1 MTRPRFRTLFLA
13 LALSTSSLTIPFMA
27 VAGQDHAPA
36 SPAAAAQDT
45 SHATPAD
52 AQGQHA
58 TPAAEHATP
67 AEVDIITPH
76 ITDSYDLE
84 LPYWKPP
91 FAKHVCLGRMDEAT
105 HECGPLWDPVHIGGL
120 ELQLSPTKHVLMLII
135 AATLAAIILIG
146 TARAHTRHT
155 HAVGRPKG
163 FAAGL
168 EAMVLY
174 IRNEV
179 IVPNVGPHG
188 EAYAPYLL
196 TVFFFLLFA
205 NLLGLIPYGST
216 ATGNV
221 SVTGTMAIMT
231 FLVTEISG
239 VRSQGAGYLNTIFY
253 WNKDLALPMRII
265 MFFVMTPVEIASKI
279 TKPFALAIRLFA
291 NMTAGHIVVLAFI
304 GLIFAFKLPI
314 GFAPLL
320 MAIAIMLLEI
330 FVSFLQ
336 AFIFTLLSSVF
347 IGQMRV
353 AHH

>member
-1 MTRPRFRTLFLA
+1 MTRLRTLLLA
-13 LALSTSSLTIPFMA
+13 LTLPLSA
-27 VAGQDHAPA
+27 VTLQAQGHEPAPVPKAATQDTTHAA
-36 SPAAAAQDT
+36 PAAAPQE
-45 SHATPAD
+45 
-52 AQGQHA
+52 HA

-76 ITDSYDLE
+76 ITDGYDIE
-84 LPYWKPP
+84 IPYWKPP
-91 FAKHVCLGRMDEAT
+91 FAKHFCLGRQNADHT
-105 HECGPLWDPVHIGGL
+105 CGPLWDPVHIGAL
-120 ELQLSPTKHVLMLII
+120 ELQLSPTKHVLMLVI
-135 AATLAAIILIG
+135 AASLAAIILIG

-179 IVPNVGPHG
+179 IMPNVGPHG
-188 EAYAPYLL
+188 EGYAPYLL

-239 VRSQGAGYLNTIFY
+239 VRAQGAGYLNTNFY
-253 WNKDLALPMRII
+253 WNKDLNLPMRII
-265 MFFVMTPVEIASKI
+265 MLFVMTPVEIASKI

-304 GLIFAFKLPI
+304 GLIFAFKLPV

-320 MAIAIMLLEI
+320 MAVAIMLLEI

>member
-1 MTRPRFRTLFLA
+1 MTRLRTLLLA
-13 LALSTSSLTIPFMA
+13 LTLATPA
-27 VAGQDHAPA
+27 VAIPLRSMHAQGHE
-36 SPAAAAQDT
+36 PAAA
-45 SHATPAD
+45 PAV
-52 AQGQHA
+52 QGEHA
-58 TPAAEHATP
+58 TPAAEQATP

-76 ITDSYDLE
+76 ITDSYELE

-91 FAKHVCLGRMDEAT
+91 FARHVCIGRHVGE
-105 HECGPLWDPVHIGGL
+105 HGCGPLWDPVHIGAL
-120 ELQLSPTKHVLMLII
+120 ELQLSPTKHVIMLLL
-135 AATLAAIILIG
+135 AATLAAVILIG

-188 EAYAPYLL
+188 EGYAPYLL
-196 TVFFFLLFA
+196 TVFFFILFA

-221 SVTGTMAIMT
+221 SVTATMAILSL
-231 FLVTEISG
+231 LVTEISG
-239 VRSQGAGYLNTIFY
+239 IRAQGLSYLNTVFY
-253 WNKDLALPMRII
+253 WNKELWLPMRIF
-265 MFFVMTPVEIASKI
+265 MFLLMSPVEIISKF

-304 GLIFAFKLPI
+304 GLIFAFKLPV

-336 AFIFTLLSSVF
+336 AFIFTLLTSVF

>member
-1 MTRPRFRTLFLA
+1 MTRLGSLL
-13 LALSTSSLTIPFMA
+13 LALSLAIPA
-27 VAGQDHAPA
+27 APLAAQEHAPA
-36 SPAAAAQDT
+36 PAATESAVQGEHAPAAA
-45 SHATPAD
+45 
-52 AQGQHA
+52 
-58 TPAAEHATP
+58 EK
-67 AEVDIITPH
+67 VDIITPH
-76 ITDSYDLE
+76 ITDSYEME

-91 FAKHVCLGRMDEAT
+91 FAKHLCLGR
-105 HECGPLWDPVHIGGL
+105 HEGEHGCGPLWDPVHIGPL
-120 ELQLSPTKHVLMLII
+120 ELQLSPTKHVVMLLL
-135 AATLAAIILIG
+135 AATLATLILVG
-146 TARAHTRHT
+146 TARAHVRHT
-155 HAVGRPKG
+155 HEVGRPKG
-163 FAAGL
+163 FAAGM

-188 EAYAPYLL
+188 EGYAPYLL
-196 TVFFFLLFA
+196 SVFFFLLFA

-221 SVTGTMAIMT
+221 SVTATMAILSL
-231 FLVTEISG
+231 LVTEISG
-239 VRSQGAGYLNTIFY
+239 MRALGKGYWSTVFY
-253 WNKDLALPMRII
+253 WNTEMALPMRIV
-265 MFFVMTPVEIASKI
+265 MFLVMSPVEIISKF

-304 GLIFAFKLPI
+304 GLIFAFKLPV
-314 GFAPLL
+314 GLAPLL

-336 AFIFTLLSSVF
+336 AFIFTLLTSVF

>member
-1 MTRPRFRTLFLA
+1 MTRFRTLA
-13 LALSTSSLTIPFMA
+13 SALTIAATFAFLPA
-27 VAGQDHAPA
+27 LTLQAQDHTPT
-36 SPAAAAQDT
+36 PAAAPQE
-45 SHATPAD
+45 
-52 AQGQHA
+52 HA

-76 ITDSYDLE
+76 ISDSYEME

-91 FAKHVCLGRMDEAT
+91 FAKHVCIGRLDEAT
-105 HECGPLWDPVHIGGL
+105 HHCGPLWDPVHIGAL
-120 ELQLSPTKHVLMLII
+120 ELQFSPTKHVVMLLI
-135 AATLAAIILIG
+135 AATLASLILIG
-146 TARAHTRHT
+146 TARAHTKHT

-163 FAAGL
+163 FAAGM
-168 EAMVLY
+168 EGMVLY

-179 IVPNVGPHG
+179 IMKNIGPHG
-188 EAYAPYLL
+188 EGYAPYLL

-221 SVTGTMAIMT
+221 SVTGTMAVLT
-231 FLVTEISG
+231 LLVTEISG
-239 VRSQGAGYLNTIFY
+239 IRSQGAGYLNTIFY
-253 WNKDLALPMRII
+253 WNKNLALPMRLI
-265 MFFVMTPVEIASKI
+265 MFLVMTPVEIASKL

-304 GLIFAFKLPI
+304 GLIFTFKLPV

-336 AFIFTLLSSVF
+336 AYIFTLLTTVF

>member
-1 MTRPRFRTLFLA
+1 MTRLRTPRTLLLA
-13 LALSTSSLTIPFMA
+13 LTLPLSA
-27 VAGQDHAPA
+27 VTLSAQGHEPAPKAAVQDTTHAPA
-36 SPAAAAQDT
+36 AAPQE
-45 SHATPAD
+45 
-52 AQGQHA
+52 HA

-67 AEVDIITPH
+67 EEVDIITPH
-76 ITDSYDLE
+76 ITDSYEME

-91 FAKHVCLGRMDEAT
+91 FAKHVCIGHLDEAT
-105 HECGPLWDPVHIGGL
+105 HHCGPLWKPVQIGGL
-120 ELQLSPTKHVLMLII
+120 TLQLSPTKHVVMLLL
-135 AATLAAIILIG
+135 AATLSAIILIG

-163 FAAGL
+163 FAAGM
-168 EAMVLY
+168 EGMVLY

-179 IVPNVGPHG
+179 IMKNIGPHG
-188 EAYAPYLL
+188 EGYAPYLL

-221 SVTGTMAIMT
+221 SVTATMAILT
-231 FLVTEISG
+231 LLVTEISG
-239 VRSQGAGYLNTIFY
+239 IRSQGAGYLNTIFY
-253 WNKDLALPMRII
+253 WNKDLALPMRLI
-265 MFFVMTPVEIASKI
+265 MFVVMTPVEIASKLS
-279 TKPFALAIRLFA
+279 KPFALAIRLFA

-304 GLIFAFKLPI
+304 GLIFTFKLPV

-320 MAIAIMLLEI
+320 MAIAIMVLEI

-336 AFIFTLLSSVF
+336 AFIFTLLTTVF

>member
-1 MTRPRFRTLFLA
+1 MTRLRTLLVA
-13 LALSTSSLTIPFMA
+13 LTLA
-27 VAGQDHAPA
+27 VAPFTLTAQEHAPTPA
-36 SPAAAAQDT
+36 PAALDSGAAAASQEQ
-45 SHATPAD
+45 
-52 AQGQHA
+52 AQ
-58 TPAAEHATP
+58 AAGEHAAVP

-76 ITDSYDLE
+76 ITDSYELE

-91 FAKHVCLGRMDEAT
+91 FATHVCLGRHVGE
-105 HECGPLWDPVHIGGL
+105 HGCGPLWEPVHIGGL
-120 ELQLSPTKHVLMLII
+120 ALQLSPTKHVVMLIL
-135 AATLAAIILIG
+135 AATLAAVILIG
-146 TARAHTRHT
+146 TARAHTKHT

-179 IVPNVGPHG
+179 ILPNVGPHG
-188 EAYAPYLL
+188 EGYAPYLL

-221 SVTGTMAIMT
+221 SVTATMAILSL
-231 FLVTEISG
+231 LVTEISG
-239 VRSQGAGYLNTIFY
+239 VRSQGLGYLNTVFY
-253 WNKDLALPMRII
+253 WNKEMVLPLRVI
-265 MFFVMTPVEIASKI
+265 MFLIMSPVEIISKF

-304 GLIFAFKLPI
+304 GLIFAFKLPV

-336 AFIFTLLSSVF
+336 AFIFTLLTSVF

>member
-1 MTRPRFRTLFLA
+1 MTRLRSLLLTLTLA
-13 LALSTSSLTIPFMA
+13 ALPALTMHAQEHAPPPKAA
-27 VAGQDHAPA
+27 VPDSVQGPPPAEHAQAEHAPA
-36 SPAAAAQDT
+36 A
-45 SHATPAD
+45 
-52 AQGQHA
+52 G
-58 TPAAEHATP
+58 EHAVP

-76 ITDSYDLE
+76 ITDGYEME

-91 FAKHVCLGRMDEAT
+91 FAKHVCIGRHVGE
-105 HECGPLWDPVHIGGL
+105 HGCGPLWDPVHIGNL
-120 ELQLSPTKHVLMLII
+120 ELQLSPTKHVVMLLL
-135 AATLAAIILIG
+135 ASTLAMIVLIG

-163 FAAGL
+163 FAAGM
-168 EAMVLY
+168 EGMVLY

-179 IVPNVGPHG
+179 IMKNIGPHG
-188 EAYAPYLL
+188 EGYAPYLL

-221 SVTGTMAIMT
+221 SVTATMAILT
-231 FLVTEISG
+231 LIITEISG
-239 VRSQGAGYLNTIFY
+239 IRSQGLGYLNTIFY
-253 WNKDLALPMRII
+253 WNKDLNIVMRII
-265 MFFVMTPVEIASKI
+265 MFFVMTPVEIASKL

-304 GLIFAFKLPI
+304 GLIFAFKLPV

-336 AFIFTLLSSVF
+336 AFIFTLLTTVF

>member
-1 MTRPRFRTLFLA
+1 MTRLRTLLLA
-13 LALSTSSLTIPFMA
+13 LTFTVSSTSGARSLA
-27 VAGQDHAPA
+27 AQDHAPA
-36 SPAAAAQDT
+36 PQSPPAADTSHAPAAAAT
-45 SHATPAD
+45 
-52 AQGQHA
+52 QGEHA

-76 ITDSYDLE
+76 ITDGYEME

-91 FAKHVCLGRMDEAT
+91 FAKHVCIGHLDEAT
-105 HECGPLWDPVHIGGL
+105 HHCGPLWAPVKIGNF
-120 ELQLSPTKHVLMLII
+120 ELQLSPTKHVVMLLI
-135 AATLAAIILIG
+135 AATLCMVILIG

-163 FAAGL
+163 FAAGM
-168 EAMVLY
+168 EGMVLY

-179 IVPNVGPHG
+179 IMKNIGPHG
-188 EAYAPYLL
+188 EGYAPYLL

-221 SVTGTMAIMT
+221 SVTGTMAILT
-231 FLVTEISG
+231 LLVTEISG
-239 VRSQGAGYLNTIFY
+239 IRSQGLGYLNTVFY
-253 WNKDLALPMRII
+253 WNKDLNIGMRII
-265 MFFVMTPVEIASKI
+265 MFLVMTPVEIASKL

-304 GLIFAFKLPI
+304 GLIFTFKLPV

-330 FVSFLQ
+330 FVSILQ
-336 AFIFTLLSSVF
+336 AFIFTLLTTVF

>member
-1 MTRPRFRTLFLA
+1 MTRLRILLLA
-13 LALSTSSLTIPFMA
+13 LAFPVTALTIQA
-27 VAGQDHAPA
+27 QDHEPA
-36 SPAAAAQDT
+36 PAAA
-45 SHATPAD
+45 
-52 AQGQHA
+52 QGEHA

-67 AEVDIITPH
+67 EEVDIITPH
-76 ITDSYDLE
+76 ITDSYELE

-91 FAKHVCLGRMDEAT
+91 FARHVCLGRHVGE
-105 HECGPLWDPVHIGGL
+105 HGCGPLWDPVQIGGIS
-120 ELQLSPTKHVLMLII
+120 LQLSPTKHVVMLLL
-135 AATLAAIILIG
+135 AATLATLVLVG

-179 IVPNVGPHG
+179 IMANVGPHG
-188 EAYAPYLL
+188 QGYAPYLL

-221 SVTGTMAIMT
+221 SVTATMAILSL
-231 FLVTEISG
+231 LVTEISG
-239 VRSQGAGYLNTIFY
+239 IRSQGLGYLNTVFY
-253 WNKDLALPMRII
+253 WNREMVLPMRIVMFLI
-265 MFFVMTPVEIASKI
+265 MSPVEIISKF

-304 GLIFAFKLPI
+304 GLIFAFKLPV
-314 GFAPLL
+314 GLAPLL
-320 MAIAIMLLEI
+320 MAVAIMLLEI

-336 AFIFTLLSSVF
+336 AFIFTLLTSVF

>member
-1 MTRPRFRTLFLA
+1 MTRLRTLLLA
-13 LALSTSSLTIPFMA
+13 LTITVSSISGA
-27 VAGQDHAPA
+27 QAHAPTPT
-36 SPAAAAQDT
+36 SPAVAAQDQ
-45 SHATPAD
+45 PAP
-52 AQGQHA
+52 
-58 TPAAEHATP
+58 PAAEHAP
-67 AEVDIITPH
+67 PEEVDIIPPH
-76 ITDSYDLE
+76 ITDGYDME

-91 FAKHVCLGRMDEAT
+91 FAKHVCIGHMDPVT
-105 HECGPLWDPVHIGGL
+105 HHCGPLWAPVHIGNF
-120 ELQLSPTKHVLMLII
+120 EIQLSPTKHVVMLLI
-135 AATLAAIILIG
+135 AATLAMVILIG

-163 FAAGL
+163 FAAGM
-168 EAMVLY
+168 EGMVLY

-179 IVPNVGPHG
+179 IMKNIGPHG
-188 EAYAPYLL
+188 EGYAPYLL
-196 TVFFFLLFA
+196 TVFFFILFA

-221 SVTGTMAIMT
+221 SVTATMAILT
-231 FLVTEISG
+231 LIVTEISG
-239 VRSQGAGYLNTIFY
+239 IRSQGLGYLNTVFY
-253 WNKDLALPMRII
+253 WNKDLGLPMRII
-265 MFFVMTPVEIASKI
+265 MFLVMTPVEIASKL

-304 GLIFAFKLPI
+304 GLIFTFKLPI
-314 GFAPLL
+314 GIAPLL

-336 AFIFTLLSSVF
+336 AFIFTLLTTVF

>member
-1 MTRPRFRTLFLA
+1 MTRLRSLLVALTLAIPAWSLPA
-13 LALSTSSLTIPFMA
+13 QEHAPTPAPAIVDSTA
-27 VAGQDHAPA
+27 ARQGEHAPA
-36 SPAAAAQDT
+36 AGEHAAAQ
-45 SHATPAD
+45 
-52 AQGQHA
+52 
-58 TPAAEHATP
+58 
-67 AEVDIITPH
+67 EVDIITPH
-76 ITDSYDLE
+76 ITDSYELE

-91 FAKHVCLGRMDEAT
+91 FAKHFCLGRHIGE
-105 HECGPLWDPVHIGGL
+105 HGCGPLWDPVHIGGL
-120 ELQLSPTKHVLMLII
+120 ELQLSPTKHVVMLIL
-135 AATLAAIILIG
+135 AATLAAIVLIG
-146 TARAHTRHT
+146 TARAHTKHT
-155 HAVGRPKG
+155 HTVGRPKG

-174 IRNEV
+174 IRNVV

-188 EAYAPYLL
+188 EGYAPYLL

-205 NLLGLIPYGST
+205 NLLGLLPYGST

-221 SVTGTMAIMT
+221 SVTATMAILSL
-231 FLVTEISG
+231 LVTEISG
-239 VRSQGAGYLNTIFY
+239 IRAQGVGYLNTVFY
-253 WNKDLALPMRII
+253 WNKDMVLPMRIVMFLI
-265 MFFVMTPVEIASKI
+265 MSPVEIISKF

-304 GLIFAFKLPI
+304 GLIFAFKLPV
-314 GFAPLL
+314 GLAPLL

-336 AFIFTLLSSVF
+336 AFIFTLLTSVF

>member
-1 MTRPRFRTLFLA
+1 
-13 LALSTSSLTIPFMA
+13 
-27 VAGQDHAPA
+27 VAAPA
-36 SPAAAAQDT
+36 AVSQ
-45 SHATPAD
+45 
-52 AQGQHA
+52 
-58 TPAAEHATP
+58 
-67 AEVDIITPH
+67 EVDIITPH
-76 ITDSYDLE
+76 ITDSYELE
-84 LPYWKPP
+84 LPWWNPKL
-91 FAKHVCLGRMDEAT
+91 AKHVCLGRHVGE
-105 HECGPLWDPVHIGGL
+105 HGCGPLWDPVHIGRL
-120 ELQLSPTKHVLMLII
+120 ELQLSPTKHVVMLIL
-135 AATLAAIILIG
+135 AATLAGVILIG
-146 TARAHTRHT
+146 TARAHTKHT

-179 IVPNVGPHG
+179 ILPNVGPHG
-188 EAYAPYLL
+188 EGYAPYLL

-221 SVTGTMAIMT
+221 SVTATMAILSL
-231 FLVTEISG
+231 LVTEISG
-239 VRSQGAGYLNTIFY
+239 IRAQGVGYLNTVFY
-253 WNKDLALPMRII
+253 WNKEMVLPC
-265 MFFVMTPVEIASKI
+265 ASSCSSSCRRSRSS
-279 TKPFALAIRLFA
+279 PSSRSRSPGHPSLREHDGGSHRG
-291 NMTAGHIVVLAFI
+291 AGFI
-304 GLIFAFKLPI
+304 GLIFAFAAG

-336 AFIFTLLSSVF
+336 AFIFTLLTSVF

>member
-1 MTRPRFRTLFLA
+1 MTRLRTLLLA
-13 LALSTSSLTIPFMA
+13 LTFA
-27 VAGQDHAPA
+27 VPSFTLGAQDHAPA
-36 SPAAAAQDT
+36 AQTPADTAHAPAAAPD
-45 SHATPAD
+45 
-52 AQGQHA
+52 
-58 TPAAEHATP
+58 EHATP

-76 ITDSYDLE
+76 ITDGYEME

-91 FAKHVCLGRMDEAT
+91 FAKHVCIGRHVGE
-105 HECGPLWDPVHIGGL
+105 HGCGPLWDPVHIGPL
-120 ELQLSPTKHVLMLII
+120 ELQLSPTKHVVMLLL
-135 AATLAAIILIG
+135 ASSLAAIVLIG

-163 FAAGL
+163 FAAGM
-168 EAMVLY
+168 EGMVLY

-179 IVPNVGPHG
+179 IMKNIGPHG

-221 SVTGTMAIMT
+221 SVTATMAILT
-231 FLVTEISG
+231 LLVTEISG
-239 VRSQGAGYLNTIFY
+239 VRSQGLGYLNTVFY
-253 WNKDLALPMRII
+253 WNKDLTLPMRII
-265 MFFVMTPVEIASKI
+265 MFFVMTPVEIASKL

-304 GLIFAFKLPI
+304 GLIFTFKLPV

-336 AFIFTLLSSVF
+336 AFIFTLLSTVF

>member
-1 MTRPRFRTLFLA
+1 MTRLGTLLLA
-13 LALSTSSLTIPFMA
+13 LTFTTPALTLGA
-27 VAGQDHAPA
+27 QDHAPA
-36 SPAAAAQDT
+36 PAAAAQE
-45 SHATPAD
+45 
-52 AQGQHA
+52 HA
-58 TPAAEHATP
+58 TPAAEQATP

-76 ITDSYDLE
+76 ITDGYEIE

-91 FAKHVCLGRMDEAT
+91 FAKHFCLGRHVGE
-105 HECGPLWDPVHIGGL
+105 HGCGPLWDPVHIGSL
-120 ELQLSPTKHVLMLII
+120 ELQLSPTKHVLMLLL
-135 AATLAAIILIG
+135 AATLSAIILIG

-155 HAVGRPKG
+155 HEVGRPKG

-179 IVPNVGPHG
+179 IMKNIGPHG
-188 EAYAPYLL
+188 EGYAPYLL
-196 TVFFFLLFA
+196 TTFFFILFA

-221 SVTGTMAIMT
+221 SVTATLAILSL
-231 FLVTEISG
+231 LVTEISG
-239 VRSQGAGYLNTIFY
+239 MRSLGRGYWSTVFY
-253 WNKDLALPMRII
+253 WNKDMVLPMRIVMFLI
-265 MFFVMTPVEIASKI
+265 MSPVEIISKF

-314 GFAPLL
+314 GLAPLV
-320 MAIAIMLLEI
+320 MAIGIMLLEI

-336 AFIFTLLSSVF
+336 AFIFTLLTTVF

>member
-1 MTRPRFRTLFLA
+1 MTRFATLVLALTFAAHPRTLTA
-13 LALSTSSLTIPFMA
+13 
-27 VAGQDHAPA
+27 QDHAP
-36 SPAAAAQDT
+36 PAQTPVVTDT
-45 SHATPAD
+45 SHAPAAATQEHAAD
-52 AQGQHA
+52 AGEHGA
-58 TPAAEHATP
+58 AAET
-67 AEVDIITPH
+67 VDFITPH
-76 ITDSYDLE
+76 ITDGYDME

-91 FAKHVCLGRMDEAT
+91 FAKHVCIGRQNADHT
-105 HECGPLWDPVHIGGL
+105 CGPLWAPVQIGPI
-120 ELQLSPTKHVLMLII
+120 ELQLSPTKHVVMLLL
-135 AATLAAIILIG
+135 AATLAALVLIG

-179 IVPNVGPHG
+179 ILPNVGHHG
-188 EAYAPYLL
+188 EGYAPYLL

-205 NLLGLIPYGST
+205 NLLGLIPYGAT

-221 SVTGTMAIMT
+221 SVTATMAVISL
-231 FLVTEISG
+231 LVTEISG
-239 VRSQGAGYLNTIFY
+239 MRSLGKGYWATVFY
-253 WNKDLALPMRII
+253 WNKEMVLPMRIV
-265 MFFVMTPVEIASKI
+265 MFLIMTPVEIVSKI

-304 GLIFAFKLPI
+304 GLIFAFKLPV

-320 MAIAIMLLEI
+320 MAVAIMLLEI

-336 AFIFTLLSSVF
+336 AFIFTLLTSVF

>member
-1 MTRPRFRTLFLA
+1 MTRLRTLLLA
-13 LALSTSSLTIPFMA
+13 LAFPATALTIQA
-27 VAGQDHAPA
+27 QDHEPA
-36 SPAAAAQDT
+36 PAAA
-45 SHATPAD
+45 
-52 AQGQHA
+52 QGEHA

-67 AEVDIITPH
+67 EEVDIITPH
-76 ITDSYDLE
+76 ITDSYELE

-91 FAKHVCLGRMDEAT
+91 FARHVCLGRHVGE
-105 HECGPLWDPVHIGGL
+105 HGCGPLWDPVQIGGIS
-120 ELQLSPTKHVLMLII
+120 LQLSPTKHVVMLLL
-135 AATLAAIILIG
+135 AATLAALVLVG

-174 IRNEV
+174 VRNEV
-179 IVPNVGPHG
+179 IMANVGPNG
-188 EAYAPYLL
+188 QGYAPYLL

-221 SVTGTMAIMT
+221 SVTATMAILSL
-231 FLVTEISG
+231 LVTEISG
-239 VRSQGAGYLNTIFY
+239 IRSQGLGYLNTVFY
-253 WNKDLALPMRII
+253 WNREMVLPMRIVMFLI
-265 MFFVMTPVEIASKI
+265 MSPVEIISKF

-304 GLIFAFKLPI
+304 GLIFAFKLPV
-314 GFAPLL
+314 GLAPLL
-320 MAIAIMLLEI
+320 MAVAIMLLEI

-336 AFIFTLLSSVF
+336 AFIFTLLTSVF

>member
-1 MTRPRFRTLFLA
+1 MTRLRTLLLA
-13 LALSTSSLTIPFMA
+13 LTLPLPFSALTLSAQGHEPAPKAA
-27 VAGQDHAPA
+27 VQDTTHAPA
-36 SPAAAAQDT
+36 AAPQE
-45 SHATPAD
+45 
-52 AQGQHA
+52 HA

-76 ITDSYDLE
+76 ITDSYEME

-91 FAKHVCLGRMDEAT
+91 FAKHVCIGHLDEAT
-105 HECGPLWDPVHIGGL
+105 HHCGPLWEPVHIGGL
-120 ELQLSPTKHVLMLII
+120 TLQLSPTKHVVMLLL
-135 AATLAAIILIG
+135 AATLSAIILIG

-163 FAAGL
+163 FAAGM
-168 EAMVLY
+168 EGMVLY

-179 IVPNVGPHG
+179 IMKNIGPHG
-188 EAYAPYLL
+188 EGYAPYLL

-221 SVTGTMAIMT
+221 SVTATMAILT
-231 FLVTEISG
+231 LLVTEISG
-239 VRSQGAGYLNTIFY
+239 IRAQGAGYLNTIFY
-253 WNKDLALPMRII
+253 WNKDLVLPMRLI
-265 MFFVMTPVEIASKI
+265 MFVVMTPVEIASKLS
-279 TKPFALAIRLFA
+279 KPFALAIRLFA

-304 GLIFAFKLPI
+304 GLIFTFKLPV

-320 MAIAIMLLEI
+320 MAIAIMVLEI

-336 AFIFTLLSSVF
+336 AFIFTLLTTVF

>member
-1 MTRPRFRTLFLA
+1 MTRPGTLLLA
-13 LALSTSSLTIPFMA
+13 LTFTALSSLGA
-27 VAGQDHAPA
+27 QDHTPAPA
-36 SPAAAAQDT
+36 AQAPATDTSHAPAAAAAVQE
-45 SHATPAD
+45 
-52 AQGQHA
+52 HA

-67 AEVDIITPH
+67 EEVDIITPH
-76 ITDSYDLE
+76 ITDGYEIE

-91 FAKHVCLGRMDEAT
+91 FAKHFCLGREVD
-105 HECGPLWDPVHIGGL
+105 HVCGPLWDPVHIGSL
-120 ELQLSPTKHVLMLII
+120 ELQLSPTKHVLMLLL
-135 AATLAAIILIG
+135 AATLSAIILIG

-155 HAVGRPKG
+155 HEVGRPKG

-179 IVPNVGPHG
+179 IMKNIGPHG
-188 EAYAPYLL
+188 EGYAPYLL
-196 TVFFFLLFA
+196 TVFFFILFA

-221 SVTGTMAIMT
+221 SVTATLAILSL
-231 FLVTEISG
+231 LVTEISG
-239 VRSQGAGYLNTIFY
+239 MRSLGKGYWSTVFY
-253 WNKDLALPMRII
+253 WNKDMALPMRIVMFLI
-265 MFFVMTPVEIASKI
+265 MSPVEIISKF

-314 GFAPLL
+314 GLAPLV
-320 MAIAIMLLEI
+320 MAIGIMLLEI

-336 AFIFTLLSSVF
+336 AFIFTLLTTVF

>member
-1 MTRPRFRTLFLA
+1 MTRLATLLLSLTLA
-13 LALSTSSLTIPFMA
+13 LPVLSLGA
-27 VAGQDHAPA
+27 QDHAPA
-36 SPAAAAQDT
+36 PAQADT
-45 SHATPAD
+45 SHA
-52 AQGQHA
+52 
-58 TPAAEHATP
+58 PAAGEHATDDHAAP
-67 AEVDIITPH
+67 AEEDFITPH
-76 ITDSYDLE
+76 ITDGYAME

-91 FAKHVCLGRMDEAT
+91 FAKHVCIGRHVGEHD
-105 HECGPLWDPVHIGGL
+105 CGPLWDPVHIGGM
-120 ELQLSPTKHVLMLII
+120 ELQLSPTKHVVFLAL
-135 AATLAAIILIG
+135 AATLVALVLIF

-174 IRNEV
+174 IRQEV
-179 IVPNVGPHG
+179 ILKNIGPHG
-188 EAYAPYLL
+188 QAYAPYLL
-196 TVFFFLLFA
+196 TVFFFILFA
-205 NLLGLIPYGST
+205 NLLGLIPYGAT

-221 SVTGTMAIMT
+221 TVTGTMALIT

-265 MFFVMTPVEIASKI
+265 MFFVMTPVEIASKL

-304 GLIFAFKLPI
+304 GLIFAFKLPA

-320 MAIAIMLLEI
+320 MAIGIMLLEI

>member
-1 MTRPRFRTLFLA
+1 MTRLRTLLLA
-13 LALSTSSLTIPFMA
+13 LTIATPALTINA
-27 VAGQDHAPA
+27 QDHAPA
-36 SPAAAAQDT
+36 AAAPVQDT
-45 SHATPAD
+45 SHAAPAG
-52 AQGQHA
+52 AQGEHA
-58 TPAAEHATP
+58 TAAAEHATP

-76 ITDSYDLE
+76 ITDGYDME

-91 FAKHVCLGRMDEAT
+91 FAKHVCIGRQNADHT
-105 HECGPLWDPVHIGGL
+105 CGPLWDPVQIGGVQ
-120 ELQLSPTKHVLMLII
+120 LQLSPTKHVVMLLI
-135 AATLAAIILIG
+135 AATLSMVVLIG

-155 HAVGRPKG
+155 HAVGRPRG
-163 FAAGL
+163 FAAGM

-179 IVPNVGPHG
+179 IMKNIGPHG
-188 EAYAPYLL
+188 EGYAPYLL

-221 SVTGTMAIMT
+221 SVTATMAILT
-231 FLVTEISG
+231 LLVTEISG
-239 VRSQGAGYLNTIFY
+239 IRSQGVGYLNTIFY

-265 MFFVMTPVEIASKI
+265 MFFVMTPVEIASKL

-304 GLIFAFKLPI
+304 GLIFTFKLPV

-336 AFIFTLLSSVF
+336 AFIFTLLTTVF

>member
-1 MTRPRFRTLFLA
+1 MTRLRTLLLA
-13 LALSTSSLTIPFMA
+13 LTFAVPCLTIGA
-27 VAGQDHAPA
+27 QDHAPA
-36 SPAAAAQDT
+36 AQTPADTTDAPAAAAQ
-45 SHATPAD
+45 
-52 AQGQHA
+52 G
-58 TPAAEHATP
+58 EHATP

-76 ITDSYDLE
+76 ITDGYEME

-91 FAKHVCLGRMDEAT
+91 FAQHVCIGRHVGE
-105 HECGPLWDPVHIGGL
+105 HGCGPLWDPIHIGGL
-120 ELQLSPTKHVLMLII
+120 ELQLSPTKHVVMLLL
-135 AATLAAIILIG
+135 AASLAAIVLIG

-168 EAMVLY
+168 EGMVLY

-179 IVPNVGPHG
+179 IMRNVGPHG
-188 EAYAPYLL
+188 EGYAPYLL
-196 TVFFFLLFA
+196 TTFFFILFA

-221 SVTGTMAIMT
+221 SVTATLAILSLM
-231 FLVTEISG
+231 VTEISG
-239 VRSQGAGYLNTIFY
+239 MRSLGKGYWNTVFY
-253 WNKDLALPMRII
+253 WNKDMNIAMRIVMFLI
-265 MFFVMTPVEIASKI
+265 MSPVEIISKF

-304 GLIFAFKLPI
+304 GLIFAFKLPV
-314 GFAPLL
+314 GLAPLL
-320 MAIAIMLLEI
+320 MAIGIMLLEI

-336 AFIFTLLSSVF
+336 AFIFTLLTSVF

>member
-1 MTRPRFRTLFLA
+1 MTRLRTLLLTLTLA
-13 LALSTSSLTIPFMA
+13 LPSYTLGAQEHAPPPA
-27 VAGQDHAPA
+27 VTAQDTAVHAPA
-36 SPAAAAQDT
+36 AA
-45 SHATPAD
+45 
-52 AQGQHA
+52 G
-58 TPAAEHATP
+58 EHATQ
-67 AEVDIITPH
+67 AAEEVDIITPH
-76 ITDSYDLE
+76 ITDGYEIE
-84 LPYWKPP
+84 LPYWRPP
-91 FAKHVCLGRMDEAT
+91 FAKHFCLGR
-105 HECGPLWDPVHIGGL
+105 HEGEHGCGPLWDPVHIGAL
-120 ELQLSPTKHVLMLII
+120 TLQLSPTKHVLMLAL
-135 AATLAAIILIG
+135 AATLATLVLVG

-155 HAVGRPKG
+155 HTVGRPQG

-174 IRNEV
+174 IRNVV
-179 IVPNVGPHG
+179 IMPNVGPHG
-188 EAYAPYLL
+188 EGYAPYLL

-221 SVTGTMAIMT
+221 SVTATMAILT

-253 WNKDLALPMRII
+253 WNKDLALPMRIV
-265 MFFVMTPVEIASKI
+265 MFFVMRPVEIASKF

-304 GLIFAFKLPI
+304 GLIFAFKLPV

-320 MAIAIMLLEI
+320 MAIGIMLLEI